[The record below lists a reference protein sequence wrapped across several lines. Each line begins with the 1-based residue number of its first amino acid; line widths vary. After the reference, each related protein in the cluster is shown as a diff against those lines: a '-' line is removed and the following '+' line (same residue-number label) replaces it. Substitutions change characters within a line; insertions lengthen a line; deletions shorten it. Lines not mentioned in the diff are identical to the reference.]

1 MRNKVL
7 FSIFSMI
14 LLVLFVPTLVSAL
27 EPSEEYP
34 VDHYTV
40 QEGQDEVL
48 KYLSDK
54 GLKYNIGSPKYV
66 EFLDS
71 VSTLNLSSY
80 NQRLMNAYAGIY
92 LMKQEDYFFSSDNGF
107 DKDKDKEQFFKLDK
121 EYLQKT
127 FKEVRESNEQKN
139 VELEKEIQDSELKNK
154 IVGQAKATAS
164 SSFDRAKA
172 KKYID
177 NNWNKTSNSRFGYF
191 GGSGGDCTNYVSQ
204 VIYAGGKKMN
214 YTGKSGLSQ
223 FSSNTKGWYS
233 SVYRSP
239 TGNWS
244 TILYS
249 TSWVRVVDF
258 YAYWSRGSK
267 VYTGLSASQ
276 VSKKVSTGDVI
287 QAYNKDNGG
296 WFHTVVVYDVNKKG
310 ETRYSGHSRAHKY
323 AHLSKEFKGK
333 GYKFRVIKM

>member
-7 FSIFSMI
+7 VSIFSMV

-27 EPSEEYP
+27 ESSDEYP

-66 EFLDS
+66 EFLNS

-80 NQRLMNAYAGIY
+80 NQRLMDAYAGIY
-92 LMKQEDYFFSSDNGF
+92 LMEQEDYFFNSDNGF
-107 DKDKDKEQFFKLDK
+107 DGDKDQSFKLDK
-121 EYLQKT
+121 EYLGKT
-127 FKEVRESNEQKN
+127 IKEVREENEQKN
-139 VELEKEIQDSELKNK
+139 VEVEKEIQYSKLKDE
-154 IVGQAKATAS
+154 IVGQEKAAAS
-164 SSFDRAKA
+164 ASFNRAKA

-191 GGSGGDCTNYVSQ
+191 GGAGGDCTNYVSQ

-214 YTGKSGLSQ
+214 YTGKTGLSQ

-233 SVYRSP
+233 SLYHSP

-244 TILYS
+244 MITYS

-258 YAYWSRGSK
+258 YAYWSRKSK
-267 VYTGLSASQ
+267 VYNGLSASQ

-287 QAYNKDNGG
+287 QAYNKDNGR
-296 WFHTVVVYDVNKKG
+296 WFHTVVVYDVKKG
-310 ETRYSGHSRAHKY
+310 VTRYSGHSKAHKY
-323 AHLSKEFKGK
+323 AHLPKEFKGK